1 MIFVGDTPR
10 NTLVARELG
19 IEGVGITSAAD
30 LATALRRYGL
40 LPTLRYR
47 HRTGVIVQR
56 VCWIGMVVRAAG
68 GKACQERVRPSG
80 TETVTC
86 RTLGSSVTADPRA
99 LHHPRRA

>member
-1 MIFVGDTPR
+1 VIFVDDTPR

-47 HRTGVIVQR
+47 HRTGAIIQR
-56 VCWIGMVVRAAG
+56 ACLIGMVVHIAPDPGANELELD
-68 GKACQERVRPSG
+68 ATPPQ
-80 TETVTC
+80 
-86 RTLGSSVTADPRA
+86 LGILA
-99 LHHPRRA
+99 